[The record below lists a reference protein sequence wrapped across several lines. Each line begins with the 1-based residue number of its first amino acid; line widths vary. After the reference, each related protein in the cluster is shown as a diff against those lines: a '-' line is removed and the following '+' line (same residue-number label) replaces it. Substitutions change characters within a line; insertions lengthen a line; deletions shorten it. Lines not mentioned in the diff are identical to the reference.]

1 MTDVRTDGPRADA
14 SVAELTRHLTELT
27 TRLVRDEV
35 ELAKAELDEKAKS
48 AGIGAGMLSAAA
60 LTGLYAL
67 GALTAAAIMALS
79 TAVDAWLAALIVAG
93 AYAVLAGLVAM
104 VGKARVRR
112 ATPPVPERA
121 LESAK
126 EDIEWTKQRFKT
138 ARQ

>member
-1 MTDVRTDGPRADA
+1 MTDVRTDGPRADE